1 MFHEE
6 QESNCEEQLERAAN
20 RYADGIMRGGLRRS
34 ERLERA
40 LAARAVES
48 ARVKHQARADR
59 SLRRNVGAIMN
70 AYHERDREIRREGVY
85 MAWATCPLAAFVF
98 GGVSWYNL
106 DRGDVLMGV
115 LCALFGLS
123 FLVML
128 VLAQLRRKG
137 GR

>member
-1 MFHEE
+1 M
-6 QESNCEEQLERAAN
+6 SLEIGASVMVHSPFGVWHGTIVGT
-20 RYADGIMRGGLRRS
+20 DWDSLD
-34 ERLERA
+34 
-40 LAARAVES
+40 AARAVES